1 MLLTFWISKNGA
13 IASSGSDVPFGTV
26 VYISLQVYSSGYFD
40 KEYLEYYSAPETCDI
55 SDSRIVCRGS
65 SSGDI
70 WIDISTKLPY
80 YYYYYYYYLSVPMSS
95 SSFTAASSQ
104 EFEMDKSKNLKE
116 KLERTKLENVTLQ
129 REMDMLEFVKNEIL
143 NDFMK
148 SEEKGKTIDSK
159 ISELEATNRGAEQL
173 IKVNGDELRR
183 LRAALEKKTKIN
195 IENAFE

>member
-1 MLLTFWISKNGA
+1 
-13 IASSGSDVPFGTV
+13 
-26 VYISLQVYSSGYFD
+26 
-40 KEYLEYYSAPETCDI
+40 
-55 SDSRIVCRGS
+55 
-65 SSGDI
+65 
-70 WIDISTKLPY
+70 
-80 YYYYYYYYLSVPMSS
+80 MSS

-183 LRAALEKKTKIN
+183 LRAALEKKTN